1 MDDPLVAGIALL
13 LGLLLA
19 ATGLGLVARRL
30 RIPDPILLVVGGLAL
45 ALVPDLPRLEL
56 EPDIVFLLFLPPIL
70 YAAGYFTSIREF
82 KANLRAILLLSIG
95 LVLFTTVVVA
105 VTVRLLDPSLAWPVA
120 FALGAIVSPPD
131 AVAATAIFQRLG
143 VPRQVVTVLEGESL
157 VNDATALVALN
168 TAIAA
173 SVAGSAFS
181 VPSAAGDF
189 VAVALGGVAI
199 GTAAGIV
206 VGRVLARIDDPTLG
220 IVLTLL
226 VPALVFLPAE
236 LVGVSGVLAVV
247 TAGLI
252 AGRQSTWTL
261 SSAQRVQ
268 GQAAW
273 STALFVINGLVFILI
288 GLQLPTVIEGLG
300 EYAPAQLAT
309 LAAGSILAAIL
320 ARLVWVPVASGV
332 ARLVAAG
339 LGRPD
344 PYPEPR
350 NVAVVAWAGMRG
362 VVSLAAAL
370 ALPESF
376 PDREIVLFLTFCV
389 ILATLVVQGLTLPLV
404 IRLLRVT
411 SDGDGDAEERT
422 ARLHAAEAAVDEIE
436 RLRRVWPDHLE
447 LIDQLRAQYDHRVRH
462 IDPGGDGPRDEHERE
477 LLEHRII
484 RREVI
489 DAERAAVVALRD
501 RGVIGDQ
508 ALRRIERDLDLEEL
522 RLEA

>member
-1 MDDPLVAGIALL
+1 MDDPLVAAIALL

-19 ATGLGLVARRL
+19 ATGLALVARRL
-30 RIPDPILLVVGGLAL
+30 RIPDPILLVLGGLGL
-45 ALVPDLPRLEL
+45 ALVPNLPRVEL

-82 KANLRAILLLSIG
+82 KANLRAILLLSIA
-95 LVLFTTVVVA
+95 LVLFTTLVVA
-105 VTVRLLDPSLAWPVA
+105 VTVRALDPSLTWPTA
-120 FALGAIVSPPD
+120 FALGAIVAPPD
-131 AVAATAIFQRLG
+131 AVAATAIFRRLG
-143 VPRQVVTVLEGESL
+143 VPRRIVTLLEGESL

-173 SVAGSAFS
+173 SVAGAAFS
-181 VPSAAGDF
+181 VAGATREF
-189 VAVALGGVAI
+189 VVVAVGGVAM
-199 GTAAGIV
+199 GVVAGIV
-206 VGRVLARIDDPTLG
+206 VGRVVRRIEDPVLG

-236 LVGVSGVLAVV
+236 LIGVSGVLAVV
-247 TAGLI
+247 VAGLI
-252 AGRQSTWTL
+252 AGRQSNWVL

-273 STALFVINGLVFILI
+273 STTLFVIHGLVFILI
-288 GLQLPTVIEGLG
+288 GLQLSPVIDGLG
-300 EYAPAQLAT
+300 DDPPGQLAM
-309 LAAGSILAAIL
+309 LAAGAILATIG
-320 ARLVWVPVASGV
+320 ARLVWVPAASGV
-332 ARLVAAG
+332 ARFVAART
-339 LGRPD
+339 GRPD

-350 NVAVVAWAGMRG
+350 NTVVVAWAGMRG

-370 ALPESF
+370 ALPATF
-376 PDREIVLFLTFCV
+376 PDRELILFLTFCV

-404 IRLLRVT
+404 IRALRLT
-411 SDGDGDAEERT
+411 ADGDGDAEERV
-422 ARLHAAEAAVDEIE
+422 ARRRAIEAALEQIE
-436 RLRRVWPDHLE
+436 RLRTTWPEHLP
-447 LIDQLRAQYDHRVRH
+447 LVDQLRVQYEHRLEH
-462 IDPGGDGPRDEHERE
+462 IEPQEGEPRDEAERE
-477 LLEHRII
+477 LLEHRIM

-501 RGVIGDQ
+501 RGVIGDE